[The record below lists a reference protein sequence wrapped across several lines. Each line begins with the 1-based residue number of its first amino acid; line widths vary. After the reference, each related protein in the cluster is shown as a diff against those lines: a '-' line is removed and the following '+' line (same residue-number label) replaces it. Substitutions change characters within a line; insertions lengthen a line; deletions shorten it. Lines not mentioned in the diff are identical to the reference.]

1 MKKQYQ
7 SPSVMVYSMQAV
19 TMNNDSIQTNTG
31 FTNGGKGL
39 STDIARGRDAIF
51 WNDDDDFDK

>member
-19 TMNNDSIQTNTG
+19 TMTPDSIYTNTD
-31 FTNGGKGL
+31 FTKGGMGN
-39 STDIARGRDAIF
+39 TNDIARGRDATF
-51 WNDDDDFDK
+51 WSDDDFDY

>member
-19 TMNNDSIQTNTG
+19 TMNNGSTYTNTG

-51 WNDDDDFDK
+51 WSDDDFDN